1 MNRHHRICTAILLL
15 GLTAPVSAGIT
26 ATEVS
31 ALGFTDSVGQDQRDM
46 VEHKR
51 MRVIGLRR
59 FVLCVDGLKLLQ
71 TVGPAAAGAWGS
83 AGYNLNPAISTVQL
97 YEERD
102 GRVVPA
108 RCQ

>member
-1 MNRHHRICTAILLL
+1 MKKRGRAGIAALAI
-15 GLTAPVSAGIT
+15 GLTHPINADIT

-31 ALGFTDSVGQDQRDM
+31 ELSFPDSVGLDQRDA
-46 VEHKR
+46 VEHR
-51 MRVIGLRR
+51 RTRYIGLRR

-71 TVGPAAAGAWGS
+71 TVGPTASGAWGS
-83 AGYNLNPAISTVQL
+83 AGYNLNPAVNTVQL

-108 RCQ
+108 RCK